1 MLIVVIV
8 AGVNKYAQRECAI
21 CATRV
26 YLYCIYISC
35 CAGLPTV
42 CRAVPR
48 RAGGGARGVAE
59 PSRVWRK
66 SQKYFVHATEMRK
79 IHFGH
84 WQWVPAAFVRSGCLC
99 LLCAPPFPSAVSTVA
114 ICMLEYYLCTATD
127 SVNCA
132 VSVCR
137 SCSTAGILTNF
148 QAGSEERRGVVG
160 EVNSVAV
167 NIRNSQFA
175 IGNSFMQYSRAF
187 THYILC
193 AFVLFTS
200 LSPRGVCVIYTH
212 KLCTRSACVS

>member
-1 MLIVVIV
+1 MLIFVIV

-42 CRAVPR
+42 CRAAPR

-84 WQWVPAAFVRSGCLC
+84 WQWVPAAFVRSCCLC
-99 LLCAPPFPSAVSTVA
+99 PLCIPLYSPPSPQLPLLLQFVCLNIICAQLQ
-114 ICMLEYYLCTATD
+114 IRLTA
-127 SVNCA
+127 A

-148 QAGSEERRGVVG
+148 QAWPEGRG
-160 EVNSVAV
+160 
-167 NIRNSQFA
+167 
-175 IGNSFMQYSRAF
+175 
-187 THYILC
+187 
-193 AFVLFTS
+193 
-200 LSPRGVCVIYTH
+200 
-212 KLCTRSACVS
+212 